1 MVSLRFLAWHFLGEV
16 IQSDTHD
23 SAEDARA
30 ALALYRKYEE
40 LKASRR
46 LEKALEDLYDLGSKL
61 QWKVNGSDK

>member
-1 MVSLRFLAWHFLGEV
+1 MM

-40 LKASRR
+40 LKASGE
-46 LEKALEDLYDLGSKL
+46 LEKALEDLYEVGKRI
-61 QWKVNGSDK
+61 QWKVPGSDK